1 MAELV
6 IKLKKRSQN
15 ERLALANVLLDSV
28 YEEMLN
34 GKDEGMLQLAVNIQ
48 VTVDRLVWLLNERMN
63 KGE

>member
-1 MAELV
+1 MAELE
-6 IKLKKRSQN
+6 IKLEKRSQN